1 MAAGEGMSEPAKEA
15 SAAVEPGI
23 PEQGVTVELSHATV
37 AAFDEAVAAARRHP
51 SFQQFGEGKT
61 LRVRVTYQL
70 DELGALQELKD
81 AAWDLHHKRAWL
93 HGAEIA
99 WHQMAQLTHCFGEL
113 LRRPRREH
121 CFFDGNF
128 WSGFGCRYAIANL
141 SDRINNEWLMM
152 GRVESGSVWVFDKA
166 RIAAHVRGH
175 LYGGFQHCPAF
186 DEEYLNLFLEL
197 FPERVD
203 TVEDDRWQLL
213 RNRQGEIIGLG
224 PTGVDAAR
232 KIVVE
237 LQEKIRQRRGAGE
250 TQENGKRKFPAAW
263 FAPHRPAAK
272 KKGLLA
278 RLLG

>member
-1 MAAGEGMSEPAKEA
+1 MSEPGKEA

-23 PEQGVTVELSHATV
+23 PGQGLTVELAYATV
-37 AAFDEAVAAARRHP
+37 LAFEQAVAVARRHP
-51 SFQQFGEGKT
+51 SFQQFGEGKA

-70 DELGALQELKD
+70 TELEALQELKE

-93 HGAEIA
+93 HGDEIA
-99 WHQMAQLTHCFGEL
+99 WHQMAQLSHCFGEL

-141 SDRINNEWLMM
+141 SDRINNEWLGF
-152 GRVESGSVWVFDKA
+152 GRQEAGGVWVFDKA
-166 RIAAHVRGH
+166 RIAEHVRNH
-175 LYGGFQHCPAF
+175 LYSGFQHCPAF
-186 DEEYLNLFLEL
+186 DEEYLELFFEV

-203 TVEDDRWQLL
+203 PVEDDRWQLL
-213 RNRQGEIIGLG
+213 KSRQGELIGVG
-224 PTGVDAAR
+224 PTGAEAAK
-232 KIVVE
+232 KIVYE
-237 LQEKIRQRRGAGE
+237 LQEKIRQRRGAE
-250 TQENGKRKFPAAW
+250 TTQENGKRKLPAAL
-263 FAPHRPAAK
+263 FAPYQTTGKK

>member
-1 MAAGEGMSEPAKEA
+1 MGEAMSEQAKAA
-15 SAAVEPGI
+15 SAVVEPGI
-23 PEQGVTVELSHATV
+23 PEQGITVELAHATV
-37 AAFDEAVAAARRHP
+37 AAFEQAVEAARRHP
-51 SFQQFGEGKT
+51 SFQQFGEGKA

-70 DELGALQELKD
+70 SELDALQELKD

-99 WHQMAQLTHCFGEL
+99 WHQMAQLTHCFREL

-141 SDRINNEWLMM
+141 SDRINNEWLTF
-152 GRVESGSVWVFDKA
+152 GRLEAGGAWVFDKA
-166 RIAAHVRGH
+166 RIAEHVRKH
-175 LYGGFQHCPAF
+175 LYSGFQHCPAF
-186 DEEYLNLFLEL
+186 DEEYLELFFEL

-203 TVEDDRWQLL
+203 PVEDDRWQLVK
-213 RNRQGEIIGLG
+213 NRQGELVGIG
-224 PTGVDAAR
+224 PTGVEAAK
-232 KIVVE
+232 KIVYE
-237 LQEKIRQRRGAGE
+237 LQEKIRQRRGAE
-250 TQENGKRKFPAAW
+250 KTQENGKRKLPAAL
-263 FAPHRPAAK
+263 FAPYQTTVKK